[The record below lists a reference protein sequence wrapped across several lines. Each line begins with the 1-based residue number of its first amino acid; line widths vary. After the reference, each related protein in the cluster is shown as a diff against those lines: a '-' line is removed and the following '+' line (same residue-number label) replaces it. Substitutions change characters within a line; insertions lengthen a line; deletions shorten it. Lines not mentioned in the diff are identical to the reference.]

1 MSSSRRRMMGRKLHE
16 GSPRE
21 VGMSAAK
28 LRNVRGLV
36 RQWVEEGVAQTIE
49 VLVARRGTIVFHE
62 VSGKLTPE
70 PDSPPT
76 PLNAIF
82 PLASVTK
89 LFTAT
94 SLMCLVEDGRVGLN
108 RPVQEYI
115 PEFTGKGKDK
125 VLVRHLLTHTS
136 GLREEEIEK
145 FASEQRGRLSVPP
158 CEPTLHP
165 LSHENYCLRYGA
177 PLWKPPAT
185 EMSYADFNFDLAGEI
200 VRRVSGVAL
209 DGFAK
214 SRIFQPLG
222 MVDTSYCMVDVP
234 VRRRI
239 PRRRAPPDPNLPP
252 DPQFEEVWT
261 ARETERVY
269 WGSGGAFSTVMDMAR
284 FEQMFLNGGVYGSTR
299 VLSPAAVAEMTRNQ
313 IPGISASFLDE
324 YFPEAGWGLG
334 WSVHVNK
341 AGLAGSLYSP
351 SSFEH
356 GGAGGIWVW
365 VDPALEIVGAYFSS
379 TIITSTLAES
389 LKHWRNDLFIDA
401 VTASVEDP

>member
-1 MSSSRRRMMGRKLHE
+1 MSPPRRRVIERKLRT
-16 GSPRE
+16 GSPGK

-28 LRNVRGLV
+28 LRNVRSLV
-36 RQWVEEGVAQTIE
+36 RKWVEDGVAQTIE
-49 VLVARRGTIVFHE
+49 VLVARRGTIVLHE
-62 VSGKLTPE
+62 VSGSLTPE

-94 SLMCLVEDGRVGLN
+94 SLMCLVEDGQVGLN

-115 PEFTGKGKDK
+115 PEFTGEGKDK

-145 FASEQRGRLSVPP
+145 FASEQQGKLSIPP

-165 LSHENYCLRYGA
+165 LAHENYILRYGA
-177 PLWKPPAT
+177 PLWKPPGT
-185 EMSYADFNFDLAGEI
+185 EMFYADFNFDLVGEM

-214 SRIFQPLG
+214 SRIFRPLG

-234 VRRRI
+234 VNRRI
-239 PRRRAPPDPNLPP
+239 PRRRAPQDPKLPP
-252 DPQFEEVWT
+252 DPLFEATWA
-261 ARETERVY
+261 ARESERVY

-284 FEQMFLNGGVYGSTR
+284 FEQMFLNGGIYGSAR
-299 VLSPAAVAEMTRNQ
+299 VLSPATVAEMTRNQ
-313 IPGISASFLDE
+313 IPGVSATFLDE

-334 WSVHVNK
+334 WSVHGNK

-365 VDPALEIVGAYFSS
+365 VDPELEIVGAYFSS
-379 TIITSTLAES
+379 TVISLTLAES
-389 LKHWRNDLFIDA
+389 LKHWRDDLFIDA
-401 VTASVEDP
+401 VTASVEEL

>member
-1 MSSSRRRMMGRKLHE
+1 MSLRIAGKKLHK
-16 GSPRE
+16 GTPQK
-21 VGMSAAK
+21 VGMSAARLK
-28 LRNVRGLV
+28 NVAGLV
-36 RQWVEEGVAQTIE
+36 HQWVKEGVAQTIE
-49 VLVARRGTIVFHE
+49 VLVARRGSIVLHE
-62 VSGKLTPE
+62 VSGRLTPE
-70 PDSPPT
+70 PASPTP

-115 PEFTGKGKDK
+115 PEFSGEGKDK

-145 FASEQRGRLSVPP
+145 FASEQRGKSSIPSS
-158 CEPTLHP
+158 EPTLHP
-165 LSHENYCLRYGA
+165 LTHEKYYLRYGA
-177 PLWKPPAT
+177 PLWKAPGV

-209 DGFAK
+209 DGFAR
-214 SRIFQPLG
+214 SRIFRPLG

-234 VRRRI
+234 VKRRI
-239 PRRRAPPDPNLPP
+239 PRRRSPQDPNLPP
-252 DPQFEEVWT
+252 DPLFEAVWT

-284 FEQMFLNGGVYGSTR
+284 FEQMFLNGGIYGSAR
-299 VLSPAAVAEMTRNQ
+299 VLSHVTVTEMTRDQ
-313 IPGISASFLDE
+313 IPGIGASFLDE

-334 WSVHVNK
+334 WSVHGHK
-341 AGLAGSLYSP
+341 AGLAGALYSP

-356 GGAGGIWVW
+356 GGAGGIWVL
-365 VDPALEIVGAYFSS
+365 VDPELELVGAYFSS
-379 TIITSTLAES
+379 TEISLKLSES
-389 LKHWRNDLFIDA
+389 LKHWRDDLFIDA
-401 VTASVEDP
+401 VTAAVED